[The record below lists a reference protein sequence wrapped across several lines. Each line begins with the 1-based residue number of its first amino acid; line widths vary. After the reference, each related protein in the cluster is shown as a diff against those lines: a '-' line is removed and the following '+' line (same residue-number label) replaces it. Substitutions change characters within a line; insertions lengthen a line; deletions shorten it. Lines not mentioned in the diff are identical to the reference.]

1 MHYSFRLTQKNRNLV
16 KLQILQSYIYSKK
29 IKLQHVK
36 SVIILSKMVS
46 LLSLRSSPLFH
57 CQAAPM
63 LLDGSLLLSF
73 VPELFGILYLELL
86 QFKISQVSRSPSQS
100 SELLLWL
107 LPVPPTSGCPAV
119 THNFARSLFGSAV
132 ATHVAPLCTLS
143 LVVTLSSH

>member
-1 MHYSFRLTQKNRNLV
+1 MHYSFRLIQKNRNLV

-29 IKLQHVK
+29 FKLQHVK

-73 VPELFGILYLELL
+73 VPELFGILYLEHP
-86 QFKISQVSRSPSQS
+86 QFYQFVSRVRRN
-100 SELLLWL
+100 LLNFFFGCWDYHHRGW
-107 LPVPPTSGCPAV
+107 PDVTS
-119 THNFARSLFGSAV
+119 NIARSLFGSVVAV
-132 ATHVAPLCTLS
+132 HVAPL
-143 LVVTLSSH
+143 SH